1 MFNSSRNV
9 LKARC
14 DNLSVVVKLIFWIYV
29 IYLIIFLGIGVWM
42 LFQSQGNFEINL
54 LDTGNGVA
62 GYGFFKGNM
71 EVDFTRNLLNEKA
84 MESPKIVYLTGY
96 FGGFVIKLITLAILW
111 NIKNIFK
118 RIDEDYSPFIKQC
131 CKSIFSIGVLVI
143 VSAVVKSVLV
153 PTVLGIAGYFN
164 ASSGSASG
172 FWYSLIMGGI
182 IICLSYIFEYGMSL
196 QIESDETL

>member
-14 DNLSVVVKLIFWIYV
+14 DNLGVVIKLIFWIYA
-29 IYLIIFLGIGVWM
+29 IYLIIFLGIGLWM

-54 LDTGNGVA
+54 LDTGNGIA

-71 EVDFTRNLLNEKA
+71 EVDFARNLLNAKA
-84 MESPKIVYLTGY
+84 MENPKIVYLTGY
-96 FGGFVIKLITLAILW
+96 FGGFVVKLLTLAILW

-118 RIDEDYSPFIKQC
+118 RIDADYSPFIKQC
-131 CKSIFSIGVLVI
+131 CKSIFFIGVLMI
-143 VSAVVKSVLV
+143 VSAVVKSALV
-153 PTVLGIAGYFN
+153 STILSVAGYFN
-164 ASSGSASG
+164 GSGGSASG

>member
-1 MFNSSRNV
+1 MFDSSRNV

-14 DNLSVVVKLIFWIYV
+14 DNLGVVIKLIFLVYA
-29 IYLIIFLGIGVWM
+29 IYLIIFLGVGLWM
-42 LFQSQGNFEINL
+42 FFQSPGNFEIRL
-54 LDTGNGVA
+54 LDTGNGMA

-71 EVDFTRNLLNEKA
+71 EVDFARNLLNAKA
-84 MESPKIVYLTGY
+84 VESPKIVYLIGY
-96 FGGFVIKLITLAILW
+96 FGGFVMKLITLAILW

-131 CKSIFSIGVLVI
+131 CKSIFSIGVLII
-143 VSAVVKSVLV
+143 VSAFVKSVLLS
-153 PTVLGIAGYFN
+153 TVLGIAGYF
-164 ASSGSASG
+164 SGSGGLASG
-172 FWYSLIMGGI
+172 FWQGLVIGGI